1 MNLPQAE
8 NIAVLVAGIVAL
20 SLALKSALGPT
31 VMYVTEQL
39 KSAYPVRDGAG
50 GLVALTVSLV
60 MSAMLAGLAGLL
72 YATPRELPIYL
83 AMGAFVGFFV
93 SAGATESYKASALV
107 NVDKSAAVAEVAGAN
122 AAEKALQEK
131 EAALRA
137 MAAKLQAAE
146 LARGANA
153 LPKGATV
160 TTMTGNGPPTKA
172 TVTAGSPGTPA
183 TATVEVNGGI
193 GKGFS
198 EAA

>member
-1 MNLPQAE
+1 MEVVNLPQAE
-8 NIAVLVAGIVAL
+8 NIAVLVAGIIAL

-39 KSAYPVRDGAG
+39 KSAYPIRDGAG
-50 GLVALTVSLV
+50 GLVALAVSLV

-72 YATPRELPIYL
+72 YATPRELPIYMAL
-83 AMGAFVGFFV
+83 GLFVGFFV

-122 AAEKALQEK
+122 AAEKALAEKEAK
-131 EAALRA
+131 EAALRD
-137 MAAKLQAAE
+137 MVAKLQAAE

-153 LPKGATV
+153 LPKGDTV
-160 TTMTGNGPPTKA
+160 KTMPGNGPPTA
-172 TVTAGSPGTPA
+172 PA
-183 TATVEVNGGI
+183 EVPRI